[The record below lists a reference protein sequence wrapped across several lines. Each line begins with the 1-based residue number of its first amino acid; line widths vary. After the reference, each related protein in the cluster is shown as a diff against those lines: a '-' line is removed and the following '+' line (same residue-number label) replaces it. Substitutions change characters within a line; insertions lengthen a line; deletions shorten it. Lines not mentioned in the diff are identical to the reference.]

1 MIDLDSEQMQA
12 AQDFDEFLWD
22 GYLHNGGGVY
32 TDISLKLQ
40 WDWVLFIVGIEV
52 CKGGANFRCIWN
64 HCVIDGQDSI
74 SRDNDSLKRCSN
86 GDIGDGCGA
95 SIHES

>member
-1 MIDLDSEQMQA
+1 MPLTSSVNDTYLLMIDLDSEQMQA

-40 WDWVLFIVGIEV
+40 
-52 CKGGANFRCIWN
+52 
-64 HCVIDGQDSI
+64 
-74 SRDNDSLKRCSN
+74 
-86 GDIGDGCGA
+86 
-95 SIHES
+95 